1 MSIKKISV
9 GGWIACAAA
18 LLTLVSLIVYSS
30 NVGGEGYFHNASVSN
45 LVLWGVLALL
55 MLVCAVVLK
64 QLNLRGGA
72 ATAVDLVSGAL
83 QIGAPVLLALA
94 LINLI
99 AARAEGLGFIYFSN
113 ADVAL
118 EVQTPANLASASGAI
133 ASMVC
138 FGAALIVALVA
149 AFCTL
154 RKKEA

>member
-1 MSIKKISV
+1 MLKKISV

-18 LLTLVSLIVYSS
+18 VLTLVSLIVYGT

-45 LVLWGVLALL
+45 LALWGVLALI
-55 MLVCAVVLK
+55 MLVCAIVLK
-64 QLNLRGGA
+64 LLDLNGGA

-83 QIGAPVLLALA
+83 QIGAPILLALA

-99 AARAEGLGFIYFSN
+99 AARVEGLGFIYFSN
-113 ADVAL
+113 ADVIL

-138 FGAALIVALVA
+138 FGVALIAALVA
-149 AFCTL
+149 AFCNL
-154 RKKEA
+154 RKKDA